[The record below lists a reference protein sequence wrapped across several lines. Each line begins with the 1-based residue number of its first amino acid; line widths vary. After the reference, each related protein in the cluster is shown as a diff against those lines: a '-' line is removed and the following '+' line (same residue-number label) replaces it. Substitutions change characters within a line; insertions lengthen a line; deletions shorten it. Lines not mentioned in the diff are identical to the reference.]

1 MTRPPRMSAPR
12 RAPAS
17 ALGGLLLILLAA
29 LAAALTAAPARA
41 HQTAL
46 AILSVVELQPG
57 RYALRWENRP
67 MLSDAVED
75 NAVYPIWPDH
85 CVQDGPM
92 LGCGDQGL
100 SGRVGFAGLGATQ
113 SAAMFRIRALDGATQ
128 VVMLTPSA
136 PTARVQPNFD
146 PASWSGRAQILSAYT
161 ALGIEHILIGI
172 DHLLFVLG
180 LMWIASTRWAL
191 VRTITAFTVAHSLT
205 LAAVTFGWV
214 GVPEGFVNAMI
225 ALSIVFVGV
234 EILRREAGRDSV
246 TLRMP
251 WLVAFGFGLLHG
263 FGFANAL
270 LELGLPE
277 RAATL
282 ALFAFNLGVEIGQLA
297 FVFLALALGWAW
309 RAMTAPRPERAG
321 PPAAYAIGALASFW
335 FIDRAVALL
344 GG

>member
-1 MTRPPRMSAPR
+1 MTRQPWTRQPWNCLIAG
-12 RAPAS
+12 
-17 ALGGLLLILLAA
+17 LGALLLLA
-29 LAAALTAAPARA
+29 LALTAAPARA
-41 HQTAL
+41 HQTAI

-67 MLSDAVED
+67 MLDDAVED
-75 NAVYPIWPDH
+75 NSVYPLWPEH

-92 LGCGDQGL
+92 LDCGADGL
-100 SGRVGFAGLGATQ
+100 SGRIGFAGLGATQ

-128 VVMLTPSA
+128 VIMVTPSA
-136 PTARVQPNFD
+136 PVARVQPNFD
-146 PASWSGRAQILSAYT
+146 PSSWSGRLDILSAYT

-180 LMWIASTRWAL
+180 LMWIAATRWAL
-191 VRTITAFTVAHSLT
+191 VKTITAFTVAHSLT

-234 EILRREAGRDSV
+234 EILRREAGGDSI

-270 LELGLPE
+270 MELGLPE
-277 RAATL
+277 RATLL

-297 FVFLALALGWAW
+297 FVFLVLAMGWGWAK
-309 RAMTAPRPERAG
+309 MTAPQPRRPA

>member
-1 MTRPPRMSAPR
+1 M
-12 RAPAS
+12 S
-17 ALGGLLLILLAA
+17 ALGRLLAA
-29 LAAALTAAPARA
+29 LVALAALAGPAAA

-46 AILSVVELQPG
+46 AIMSVTELQAG
-57 RYALRWENRP
+57 RYALRWDNRP
-67 MLSDAVED
+67 MLDDATPDRGVYALWPEHCVED
-75 NAVYPIWPDH
+75 
-85 CVQDGPM
+85 GP
-92 LGCGDQGL
+92 LLDCGGQPL
-100 SGRVGFAGLGATQ
+100 SGRIGFAGLGATQ
-113 SAAMFRIRALDGATQ
+113 SAAMFRIRGLDGATQ

-136 PTARVQPNFD
+136 PTARV
-146 PASWSGRAQILSAYT
+146 WSGRADIVAAYT
-161 ALGIEHILIGI
+161 ALGVEHILIGV

-180 LMWIASTRWAL
+180 LMWIASGRWAL
-191 VRTITAFTVAHSLT
+191 VKTITAFTVAHSLT

-234 EILRREAGRDSV
+234 EVLRREAGRSSV

-277 RAATL
+277 RAAAL

-297 FVFLALALGWAW
+297 FVLLALALAWGW
-309 RAMTAPRPERAG
+309 RVMTAPRPDRPG
-321 PPAAYAIGALASFW
+321 PPAAYLIGGLAAFW
-335 FIDRAVALL
+335 FIDRTLALM